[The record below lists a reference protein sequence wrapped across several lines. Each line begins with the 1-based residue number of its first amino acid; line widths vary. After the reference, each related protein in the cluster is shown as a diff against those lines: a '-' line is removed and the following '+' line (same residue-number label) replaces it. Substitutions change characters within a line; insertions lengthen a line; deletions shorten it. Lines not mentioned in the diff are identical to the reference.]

1 MLVAKTSE
9 ATIAWLRL
17 SSKYATTASLLSDTF
32 GASPAMTKPVAART
46 AKTAPDARAHR
57 SQFIVH
63 ISSLLR
69 RWYEDR
75 ARGVHAVG
83 ADPLFRRYPGEIG
96 RASCRERV

>member
-9 ATIAWLRL
+9 VTIAWLRL

-57 SQFIVH
+57 SQLIH
-63 ISSLLR
+63 ISILLGR
-69 RWYEDR
+69 RCEDR

-83 ADPLFRRYPGEIG
+83 ADPLFRRYPGVAPG
-96 RASCRERV
+96 RRR